1 MSWKHF
7 TSLILGCTGTIAAS
21 GLGATAAAQSVG
33 ASSDVTGLQ
42 LGMTRAQA
50 SAVLATLGKVSH
62 TISITLGTKYF
73 SDHYDV
79 GAKVRP
85 ADPNLRDDYRVTFYP
100 GTDRVVAVSRRK
112 SYDGPN
118 HPLLTTL
125 VNALIGKYGQPDGV
139 NGGDYYWFS
148 NKYLTRN
155 GNFQTGCTLAMDNY
169 AGPMPDVY
177 AGEDNDDPSGSAVS
191 YLVNYYEKNANLA
204 DCGQILKYRIT
215 NSNDGQHI
223 DSLEATL
230 VDFPAAQ
237 AAVTVFA
244 DAFWKRAK
252 AAEDAK
258 LNSDAAIKP
267 NI

>member
-1 MSWKHF
+1 MPEAVAPEPKGEDIALDIVFEDDDIIVIDKPRGLVVHPAA
-7 TSLILGCTGTIAAS
+7 GHETG
-21 GLGATAAAQSVG
+21 
-33 ASSDVTGLQ
+33 
-42 LGMTRAQA
+42 
-50 SAVLATLGKVSH
+50 
-62 TISITLGTKYF
+62 
-73 SDHYDV
+73 
-79 GAKVRP
+79 
-85 ADPNLRDDYRVTFYP
+85 
-100 GTDRVVAVSRRK
+100 
-112 SYDGPN
+112 
-118 HPLLTTL
+118 TL